1 MQVHAHL
8 CGGYF
13 YKDGE
18 VCAYDFH
25 YNLAVIRFSS
35 PASGPAKGTDESVD
49 VHSRRKRRRSQ
60 PHFRL
65 IPHSRSCKLT
75 PGDRVI
81 VMGRYFSKP
90 FEVMAAPGEYWLV
103 IYMILVYQLSI
114 IIYNI

>member
-18 VCAYDFH
+18 VRAYDFH

-35 PASGPAKGTDESVD
+35 PAFGPAKGTAHSVD
-49 VHSRRKRRRSQ
+49 VRSRRRSQ
-60 PHFRL
+60 PPFPL
-65 IPHSRSCKLT
+65 IPNSRSCKLT

-81 VMGRYFSKP
+81 VMGRYFAKP
-90 FEVMAAPGEYWLV
+90 FDIMAAPGEYWLV
-103 IYMILVYQLSI
+103 IYMIHNFTYQLSI
-114 IIYNI
+114 IVYNI